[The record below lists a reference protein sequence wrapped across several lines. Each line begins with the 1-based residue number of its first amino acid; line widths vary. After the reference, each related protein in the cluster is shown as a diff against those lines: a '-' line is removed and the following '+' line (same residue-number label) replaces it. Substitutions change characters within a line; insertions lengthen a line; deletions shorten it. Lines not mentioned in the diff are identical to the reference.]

1 MLCDDDLTEGPAL
14 PCRCADA
21 ANPEDDVTTQTPQTP
36 PTPQVPQVP
45 PARPPQEIEADIAA
59 TRETLADAI
68 DAITER
74 MQPANIASRAKERMV
89 AFYKKDDGSVDP
101 VKAGATATVVVIVAL
116 YLIRRR
122 RL

>member
-1 MLCDDDLTEGPAL
+1 M
-14 PCRCADA
+14 
-21 ANPEDDVTTQTPQTP
+21 TTQTPQTP
-36 PTPQVPQVP
+36 QTPPVPQVS
-45 PARPPQEIEADIAA
+45 PARPPREIEADIAA

-74 MQPANIASRAKERMV
+74 MQPANIASRAKDRV
-89 AFYKKDDGSVDP
+89 IALYKRDDGSVDP
-101 VKAGATATVVVIVAL
+101 VRTGATAGVVLIVAL